1 MSSFQTHLRA
11 LSISRLDD
19 LTTLDDPTFDTRHL
33 VDVAAAAA
41 AAAAPPPL
49 PRRLKAS
56 NRVSSKQ
63 ALVTPKPIDA
73 EADILAPLMS
83 RDCTRMDM
91 GFRGFQIFLHF
102 VDRRV
107 TQIWPFSFF

>member
-63 ALVTPKPIDA
+63 ALVTRGPVGALTRNPMVQCGFKFA
-73 EADILAPLMS
+73 AKAPF
-83 RDCTRMDM
+83 
-91 GFRGFQIFLHF
+91 GFISASQTDTF
-102 VDRRV
+102 VLV
-107 TQIWPFSFF
+107 LWQVYIAV

>member
-63 ALVTPKPIDA
+63 ALVTPVT
-73 EADILAPLMS
+73 LMGS
-83 RDCTRMDM
+83 AFSSP
-91 GFRGFQIFLHF
+91 G
-102 VDRRV
+102 RR
-107 TQIWPFSFF
+107 

>member
-1 MSSFQTHLRA
+1 MHLRA
-11 LSISRLDD
+11 LSIPRLDD

-83 RDCTRMDM
+83 
-91 GFRGFQIFLHF
+91 L
-102 VDRRV
+102 DRNGEFK
-107 TQIWPFSFF
+107 QD